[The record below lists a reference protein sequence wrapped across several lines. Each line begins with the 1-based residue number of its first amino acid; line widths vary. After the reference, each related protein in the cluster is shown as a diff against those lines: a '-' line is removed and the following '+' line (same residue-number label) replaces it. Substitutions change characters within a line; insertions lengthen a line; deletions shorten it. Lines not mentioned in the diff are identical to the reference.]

1 MKKNVEINNLL
12 DKEFKKGFDWACELI
27 LDDISNIPNSSDN
40 PQVLEIIR
48 GIIKLRG
55 QYE

>member
-1 MKKNVEINNLL
+1 MKKNVEVNNLL